1 VLFAFSLQIRKIN
14 NYQCNKKK
22 YNKLI
27 RQAKTKYGS
36 LELHILKITAYLNE
50 THFVL
55 VVQLRGF
62 YRILKK

>member
-14 NYQCNKKK
+14 NKKK

-27 RQAKTKYGS
+27 RQAKTMYGS

-50 THFVL
+50 IHFVL

-62 YRILKK
+62 YRILQK